1 MMSNHWSTRPPN
13 AATALLIVA
22 GAAFVAIVLAMS
34 TSLLKLGLLAI
45 DVAVLVGLT
54 PFILGRRRAAATKN
68 EEEPGASGRQR

>member
-1 MMSNHWSTRPPN
+1 MSNQSPTRPPK

-22 GAAFVAIVLAMS
+22 GPAFVAIVLAMS

-54 PFILGRRRAAATKN
+54 PFILGRRRAGANKN
-68 EEEPGASGRQR
+68 EEEPGASRRPR